1 MAFRFQRRIRI
12 APGVRINLSKSGV
25 GLSVGPRGYSTSI
38 GPRGIYRNVGL
49 PGTGLSYREKIG
61 SASGRSS
68 QSQSAPASGQVEVE
82 INEDGKMLFTL
93 PDGSPASQAVAKRVR
108 EQNTELIE
116 RLISRAVARFN
127 SELRACLSAH
137 LDTPAP
143 LYRPLEV
150 LSERPEK
157 PPKPVP
163 RVPNFWDK
171 LFFRKRKIAAENVE
185 RVSQYDEACRAWEKA
200 EHEFDRACREI
211 EELNALVET
220 GDMDAQSRVLEN
232 RLEEVVWAKPTEISF
247 DFGNDSATISVD
259 VDLPTIEELPD
270 REALEPTRGVNIRW
284 KKRTDAQLR
293 RDFCYLA
300 HATLFRLAGEV
311 FAALPKVKQA
321 TISGF
326 TQRLDLSTGIT
337 SDIYVV
343 SVRISRDAWEKIDFR
358 YLQRVDVQT
367 ALESFEIAR
376 DMTRNGELREITPF
390 S

>member
-38 GPRGIYRNVGL
+38 GPRGVYRNVGL

-68 QSQSAPASGQVEVE
+68 RNQSAASSGQVDVE
-82 INEDGKMLFTL
+82 ISEDGKMQFTL
-93 PDGSPASQAVAKRVR
+93 PDGSPASQSVAKRVR
-108 EQNTELIE
+108 EQNAELIE
-116 RLISRAVARFN
+116 GLISRAVARFN

-143 LYRPLEV
+143 LYRPLVV
-150 LSERPEK
+150 LSEPPEK
-157 PPKPVP
+157 PTKPVP
-163 RVPNFWDK
+163 RKPSFWDK
-171 LFFRKRKIAAENVE
+171 LFFRTRKIAAENIA
-185 RVSQYDEACRAWEKA
+185 RQKMYDDACRDWEK
-200 EHEFDRACREI
+200 EKHKFDRACREI
-211 EELNALVET
+211 EELNSLVEI

-247 DFGNDSATISVD
+247 DFGNDSTTISLD
-259 VDLPTIEELPD
+259 VDLPTIQELPD

-300 HATLFRLAGEV
+300 HATLFRLSGEV
-311 FAALPKVKQA
+311 FAALPKVKQV

-326 TQRLDLSTGIT
+326 TQRLDSSIGIT
-337 SDIYVV
+337 SDVYVL
-343 SVRISRDAWEKIDFR
+343 SVRISRDTWEKIDFR
-358 YLQRVDVQT
+358 NLQRVDVQA
-367 ALESFEIAR
+367 ALESFELAR

-390 S
+390 A

>member
-38 GPRGIYRNVGL
+38 GPRGVYRNVGL

-61 SASGRSS
+61 DVPRKSSGR
-68 QSQSAPASGQVEVE
+68 QSAVTSAQVEVE
-82 INEDGKMLFTL
+82 INDEGTMQFRL
-93 PDGSPASQAVAKRVR
+93 PDGSPAPQSVVKRIR
-108 EQNTELIE
+108 EQNTQLIE
-116 RLISRAVARFN
+116 GLISRAVERFN
-127 SELRACLSAH
+127 SDLRACLSAH

-143 LYRPLEV
+143 LYRPLVV

-157 PPKPVP
+157 PTKPVP
-163 RVPNFWDK
+163 RVPSFWDK
-171 LFFRKRKIAAENVE
+171 LFLRAGKIAAENVA
-185 RVSQYDEACRAWEKA
+185 RQKQYDEACRAWQKA
-200 EHEFDRACREI
+200 ENEFDRACREI
-211 EELNALVET
+211 EELNSLVQN

-247 DFGNDSATISVD
+247 DFGSDSSTISID

-311 FAALPKVKQA
+311 FAALPKVRQA

-326 TQRLDLSTGIT
+326 TQRLDLTTGKK
-337 SDIYVV
+337 SDTYVV
-343 SVRISRDAWEKIDFR
+343 SVRISRDAWAKIDFR
-358 YLQRVDVQT
+358 NLQRVDVQA
-367 ALESFEIAR
+367 ALASFELVR
-376 DMTRNGELREITPF
+376 DMTRAGELREITPLV
-390 S
+390 